1 MMESNTNQTDDLLSK
16 QFCLN
21 TVEDSWAKEYDT
33 NAVVDLGYVAPKETV
48 AILRKF
54 VKPHA
59 HFKILDAACG
69 TGLVG
74 EELKKGDHPFLHV
87 DGMDISRQELN
98 IAKAKD
104 IYQELDL
111 VDMTKHLPYKTGEY
125 DACICVGA
133 MTHPGCLQELIRIV
147 KPGGFNVFTVHED
160 LWNEKNFYK
169 TVERLH
175 EDELC
180 EIVDIYKVPYM
191 KMKDYKSYT
200 VVLRTL

>member
-1 MMESNTNQTDDLLSK
+1 MSK
-16 QFCLN
+16 DYSLGP
-21 TVEDSWAKEYDT
+21 VEDNWAKKYDA
-33 NAVVDLGYVAPKETV
+33 NAVVDLGYVAPEETV

-54 VKPHA
+54 VKPHP
-59 HFKILDAACG
+59 HLKILDAACG

-74 EELKKGDHPFLHV
+74 EELKKGDEPYIHV
-87 DGMDISRQELN
+87 DGMDISAEELN
-98 IAKAKD
+98 VAKAKD

-133 MTHPGCLQELIRIV
+133 LTHPSCIKELIRVV
-147 KPGGFNVFTVHED
+147 KPGGFNVFTVHQDVWQDTDFLREI
-160 LWNEKNFYK
+160 
-169 TVERLH
+169 ERLH

-191 KMKDYKSYT
+191 RKKDYMSYT
-200 VVLRTL
+200 AVLRRL